1 MTVATPTERVIDARD
16 RYLRDNGFSVE
27 EYSSP
32 SFRLGSGR
40 FHVTLPNPRQRR
52 ATVGLHDL
60 HHVATGLGSGVV
72 DEMLVSAWE
81 VGAGLGGLWVAWVI
95 CVPAFVGGLV
105 IAPRRAWDTF
115 RRGRR
120 CRSLFAE
127 RTPYPELL
135 DLSVADLRRRLGL
148 PVEGLSS
155 RAA

>member
-1 MTVATPTERVIDARD
+1 VIDARD
-16 RYLRDNGFSVE
+16 RYLRENGFSVD
-27 EYSSP
+27 EYARSS
-32 SFRLGSGR
+32 FQLGSGR
-40 FHVTLPNPRQRR
+40 FRVTLPNPPQRR

-60 HHVATGLGSGVV
+60 HRVATGLGSGVV
-72 DEMLVSAWE
+72 DETLVSAWE

-105 IAPRRAWDTF
+105 IAPRRAWGAF

-120 CRSLFAE
+120 CRSLFAD
-127 RTPYPELL
+127 RPPYPELL
-135 DLSVADLRRRLGL
+135 DLSGADLRRRLGL